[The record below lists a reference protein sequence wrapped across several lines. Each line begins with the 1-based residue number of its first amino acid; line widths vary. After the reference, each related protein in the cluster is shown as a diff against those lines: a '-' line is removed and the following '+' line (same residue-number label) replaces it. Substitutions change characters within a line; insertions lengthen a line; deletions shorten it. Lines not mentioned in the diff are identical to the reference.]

1 VVARLESAY
10 TSPVRTEDVDGTLAG
25 LIGLPLWSAA
35 VGTERD
41 PTLSLELGPERRRAT
56 RLANPDLSFVKR
68 TFEGTHALLVEG
80 AWRVERAGRP
90 LTSARSPGS
99 LSEGRELP
107 ALSRARVVAARLDG
121 VDLVLDLDDD
131 RRLRAI
137 VLGLGAK
144 DPSWT
149 LTTPTTIVTVV
160 GGRLDL
166 TARPREKP
174 RLAAVED
181 DDAPVVTAWL
191 SRRGAEPRSAVAA
204 AGPADGTAEPA
215 PAEPAPAEA
224 PARRAPAKK
233 QKKKEA
239 GRAARGAT
247 PTKARSTPASAS
259 SAKPSGTA
267 SKARA
272 SAKAPAKA
280 GPAPRAGAKAQGPAP
295 SPSRAKPRATP
306 KRTPPR
312 GLRPVR

>member
-1 VVARLESAY
+1 MVARLESAY

-204 AGPADGTAEPA
+204 AGPAAGT
-215 PAEPAPAEA
+215 AEPAPAEA

-272 SAKAPAKA
+272 PAKA

>member
-144 DPSWT
+144 DTSWT

-204 AGPADGTAEPA
+204 AGPAAGT
-215 PAEPAPAEA
+215 AEPAPAEA